1 MKIGRP
7 PDLQPQRKSLE
18 CKCSRK
24 EVVMDALLILLTLL
38 LLRLVIP
45 FGLLLALG
53 ALVERHAAASLGRM

>member
-18 CKCSRK
+18 YKCSWK
-24 EVVMDALLILLTLL
+24 EVVMDAWLILLTLL
-38 LLRLVIP
+38 FLRLVIP

-53 ALVERHAAASLGRM
+53 ALVERRAAASLGRM